1 MYFIGLFGF
10 SFQGKKFCGVKNF
23 VQYVKFCTKLHVLFW
38 TVWISLDFVA
48 RFQML
53 FKRFSPFFIK
63 SFINLKKIALHPYT
77 VYKIIPKIIHKI
89 IPRIISKITRK
100 LTVQYNTVQTIT
112 VQAQTSII
120 FSQNFS
126 THGTKG
132 KFAGLILEKLQW

>member
-77 VYKIIPKIIHKI
+77 VYKIIPKI
-89 IPRIISKITRK
+89 TRK